1 MMRHLSML
9 AGVAVLAA
17 AWFGPLPE
25 IAQSAFARHM
35 IVHVAVVAVAAPLI
49 SAWFA
54 AAPGLMQRMPRSLVS
69 PIPASAFEFVVV
81 WAWHLPMLHELA
93 RLYELAWAA
102 EQASFLIA
110 GVLLWTSAL
119 RPVAAGDGGAGAG
132 ILALLLTS
140 MHMILLG
147 TLLTL
152 APRPLYTHGIA
163 SLGDIYAHLAGQ
175 RVGGMLML
183 IGGGLPYL
191 AGGLYLVDRLL
202 RKPPALTK
210 RAGVTPSGSAR

>member
-1 MMRHLSML
+1 MMRHLLLL
-9 AGVAVLAA
+9 AGIAVLAA
-17 AWFGPLPE
+17 AWLGPLPE
-25 IAQSAFARHM
+25 LADSAFARHM
-35 IVHVAVVAVAAPLI
+35 IVHVAVVAVAAPLVSI
-49 SAWFA
+49 WFA
-54 AAPGLMQRMPRSLVS
+54 AVPGLMRRMPRSLVS
-69 PIPASAFEFVVV
+69 PIPASAFELVVV
-81 WAWHLPMLHELA
+81 WAWHLPLLHELA
-93 RLYELAWAA
+93 RLYPIAWAA

-119 RPVAAGDGGAGAG
+119 RPVSAGDGGDGSG

-140 MHMILLG
+140 MHMVLLG

-163 SLGDIYAHLAGQ
+163 SLSDVYAHLAGQ
-175 RVGGMLML
+175 HVGGMLML

-202 RKPPALTK
+202 RKPPIASDP
-210 RAGVTPSGSAR
+210 AGVTPTGGAQ